1 MKQYLLFDLD
11 GTLTDPMVGITS
23 SVQYA
28 LEKFG
33 IHVRYLKEL
42 IPFIG
47 PPLAES
53 FQKFYGFSKEDA
65 ERAIQYYREYY
76 APKGIFENE
85 VYEGI
90 PEMLAHLTEAGF
102 TLLVATSKPTV
113 FARKVLKHFGMEDYF
128 SFVGGSELDGSRTKK
143 AEVISYILKTCGIEA
158 KEAIMIGDRRHDIEG
173 GKACGLE
180 SVGVLY
186 GYGTEQELTEAG
198 ADHIIRTVAEL
209 EDYLRNQGE
218 NPAKLTWYDRLK
230 GRTEEGKETDMIRFG
245 MIGTGK
251 IAEKFWQAN
260 RYGKDFELTA
270 VYSRTLERARQF
282 GFQKGQ
288 LQYFD
293 DLEAFANSDCIDAV
307 YVASPNCCHYE
318 QVMTLLKAGK
328 HVLCE
333 KPMASNLE
341 QAQEMFAEAEKQNLI
356 LLEGMRSIYAPSFQK
371 MIPYMETLGTI
382 RRATLQ
388 YCQYSSRYDN
398 YKRGIVENAFKPE
411 LSNGALMDIG
421 VYVVSCM
428 IRLFGAPKS
437 IKASGIKLHNGVDG
451 AGTILMEYPDMIGE
465 AIYSKITDSAM
476 PSQIQG
482 EDASMLIQEI
492 ENVKDLRIVRKGVV
506 QSIHFEQSD
515 NILNYETQEFIK
527 MIKTGMGWE
536 KSKEITL
543 ETMKVL
549 DEARKQLHI
558 VFPADKKPKEKKK

>member
-42 IPFIG
+42 ISFIG

-65 ERAIQYYREYY
+65 EKAIQYYREYY

-437 IKASGIKLHNGVDG
+437 IKASGVKLHNGVDG